1 MKISKRVHLA
11 VLLCFGFLTSVQAQ
25 TPAPIG
31 LVVVQSS
38 HSVDETVTRLEQALE
53 DNGLTIIATVDH
65 AENAA
70 SAGLEL
76 PPTTLILFGNPQA
89 GTPLMQQQRTI
100 GIDLPQKM
108 LVWQDGSAVYVGYND
123 PVYLAERHGLD
134 AQSEAVTMVTRALAN
149 LAEAAVAP

>member
-1 MKISKRVHLA
+1 MKRSKRIHL
-11 VLLCFGFLTSVQAQ
+11 VVFLCVGFLTSVHAQ
-25 TPAPIG
+25 VPTATGFVSVKSP
-31 LVVVQSS
+31 

-53 DNGLTIIATVDH
+53 DNGLTIVATVDH

-89 GTPLMQQQRTI
+89 GTPLMQQQQTI

-108 LVWQDGSAVYVGYND
+108 LVWQEDATVYVGYND

-134 AQSEAVTMVTRALAN
+134 AQSEAVTMIAGALAN

>member
-1 MKISKRVHLA
+1 MKPTKRIHLA
-11 VLLCFGFLTSVQAQ
+11 VLLCVGLLTSVHAQ
-25 TPAPIG
+25 TPAPTGFIT
-31 LVVVQSS
+31 VESP

-53 DNGLTIIATVDH
+53 DNGLTIVATVDH

-70 SAGLEL
+70 SAELEL

-134 AQSEAVTMVTRALAN
+134 AQNEAITMTAGALAN